1 MALKVV
7 SGYKSKD
14 TERLRIEQKFHPLM
28 EEELQLGNLVSY
40 VGNKSVPFLRL
51 YRYKEAFAFEFVRY
65 FLKEF
70 GLTSSDYVFD
80 PFSGMGTT
88 LFASMLQGISSIGVD
103 RLPIAAF
110 VAETLP
116 KFLFI
121 KKGELTTNFK
131 RLQSSVTSYEPCSIA
146 EDVPLLRFA
155 FDDKTLLRL
164 RQWKSAI
171 ETLPGRTR
179 DVFLLLFF
187 SILESTSFAS
197 NDGQFL
203 RIKKDKRL
211 AHPDVT
217 LFNKVAEA
225 EEDLERISWLFP
237 PWRTAKDH
245 LPIVFL
251 GDTRALNDITFK
263 RPPTAIITSPPYA
276 NRYDYT
282 RSYCLELCF
291 HFVKDF
297 NELRLVRNNILR
309 SHIESRTFSQ
319 ERSSHSVVEEVV
331 DALSNKD
338 LNNPR
343 IPHMLIGYFNDMEK
357 VIGEWSRILARGAR
371 VAMVVDNVRF
381 EGELIPVD
389 LILSEM
395 AEQAGFRVQKII
407 VCRYK
412 GNSSQQMKKYGRV
425 PVRESV
431 VLWRKP

>member
-1 MALKVV
+1 MVPKVLN
-7 SGYKSKD
+7 GYKTKD
-14 TERLRIEQKFHPLM
+14 TERLRIEKKFLPLI
-28 EEELQLGNLVSY
+28 EEDLKLGSLVSY
-40 VGNKSVPFLRL
+40 VGNKSVPLLRL

-65 FLKEF
+65 FIKEF
-70 GLTSSDYVFD
+70 GLASRDYIFD

-88 LFASMLQGISSIGVD
+88 LFSSMLQQIPSVGVD
-103 RLPIAAF
+103 RLPVAVF

-116 KFLFI
+116 KFMSI
-121 KKGELTTNFK
+121 KKGELTQTFK
-131 RLQSSVTSYEPCSIA
+131 ELRNNLAHGEPCHVATDI
-146 EDVPLLRFA
+146 PIIKLA
-155 FDDKTLLRL
+155 FDEETLLRL
-164 RQWKSAI
+164 RLWKAAI
-171 ETLPGRTR
+171 ETLPSTTR

-187 SILESTSFAS
+187 SVIEATSYTS

-203 RIKKDKRL
+203 RIRKDKRRI
-211 AHPDVT
+211 HPDEA
-217 LFNKVAEA
+217 LFKKVADA

-237 PWRTAKDH
+237 SWKAAKNY
-245 LPIVFL
+245 LPSVFL
-251 GDTRALNDITFK
+251 GDTRELKKISFK
-263 RPPTAIITSPPYA
+263 SSPTAIITSPPYA

-297 NELRLVRNNILR
+297 KELRSIRNNILR
-309 SHIESRTFSQ
+309 SHIESRIDAAESA
-319 ERSSHSVVEEVV
+319 SHP
-331 DALSNKD
+331 ALAEAIEALMGKN

-343 IPHMLIGYFNDMEK
+343 IPHMLIGYFNDMAK
-357 VIGEWSRILARGAR
+357 VIKEWKRVLARGAR

-389 LILSEM
+389 LILSEL
-395 AEQAGFRVQKII
+395 AQRTGFEIQKII

-412 GNSSQQMKKYGRV
+412 GNSSQQMKTYGRV